1 MRGALTVYRKEI
13 SDYFSSK
20 IFIILLALIYIA
32 GLGFAYLSIQDIK
45 SAPLSSDQS
54 LLIKVFIDELF
65 FLKLFTVGE
74 IRALMTFNFV
84 RFFGAFIPLIGILF
98 GFNAINS
105 ERNSGNISRII
116 SQPIYRDSL
125 INGKFL
131 AGITTLSLMISSIVL
146 IVMGIGLRSIGVPP
160 TSEEILRI
168 FIFIFICIIYGTFW
182 MSLSML
188 FSVLMKNVAASILTA
203 IPIWLFLTFF
213 WPFIAPQLTDQ
224 IIPVAEGASLATQLS
239 NISLSVD
246 LLRISPFIL
255 FYEATAAIV
264 DPTLGHFALR
274 VTESDLSKLIARP
287 LSLSQS
293 FLQVWPQM
301 IVLIML
307 AFICFAISYIVFM
320 KQEIRST

>member
-20 IFIILLALIYIA
+20 VFIILLALIYIA
-32 GLGFAYLSIQDIK
+32 GLGFAYLSIQAIK

-98 GFNAINS
+98 GFNSINS

-131 AGITTLSLMISSIVL
+131 AGITTLSLMISSIVF
-146 IVMGIGLRSIGVPP
+146 IVMGIGLRTIGVPP

-213 WPFIAPQLTDQ
+213 WPFIAPQITDQ
-224 IIPVAEGASLATQLS
+224 IIPVEAGATLATQLS

-301 IVLIML
+301 VVLIML

>member
-1 MRGALTVYRKEI
+1 MKGALTVFRKEI
-13 SDYFSSK
+13 GDYFGSK

-32 GLGFAYLSIQDIK
+32 GLGFAYLSIQAIK
-45 SAPLSSDQS
+45 SAPMSTDQS
-54 LLIKVFIDELF
+54 LLIKVFIDEMF

-74 IRALMTFNFV
+74 LRAIMTFNFV

-105 ERNSGNISRII
+105 ERNSGNISRLLA
-116 SQPIYRDSL
+116 QPIYRDSL

-131 AGITTLSLMISSIVL
+131 AGITTLTIMISSIVF
-146 IVMGIGLRSIGVPP
+146 IVMGIGLRAIGVPP

-168 FIFIFICIIYGTFW
+168 LIFIFICIIYGMFW

-188 FSVLMKNVAASILTA
+188 FSVLMKNVVAAILTA

-213 WPFIAPQLTDQ
+213 WPFIAPQLANQ
-224 IIPVAEGASLATQLS
+224 IVPVPDGATLATQLK
-239 NISLSVD
+239 NLSLSVD
-246 LLRISPFIL
+246 LMRISPFIL

-264 DPTLGHFALR
+264 DPTLGHLSLA
-274 VTESDLSKLIARP
+274 VSDSDLSKLIANP
-287 LSLSQS
+287 LSLNQS
-293 FLQVWPQM
+293 FIQIWPQL
-301 IVLIML
+301 IVIIML
-307 AFICFAISYIVFM
+307 AIICFAISYIIFM

>member
-20 IFIILLALIYIA
+20 IFLILLALIYIA
-32 GLGFAYLSIQDIK
+32 GLGFAYLSIQAIK

-98 GFNAINS
+98 GFNSINS
-105 ERNSGNISRII
+105 ERNSGNMSRII

-168 FIFIFICIIYGTFW
+168 FIFIFICVIYGTFW

-213 WPFIAPQLTDQ
+213 WPFIAPQISEQ
-224 IIPVAEGASLATQLS
+224 IIPVEAGASLATQLS

>member
-1 MRGALTVYRKEI
+1 MST
-13 SDYFSSK
+13 
-20 IFIILLALIYIA
+20 
-32 GLGFAYLSIQDIK
+32 
-45 SAPLSSDQS
+45 DQN

-65 FLKLFTVGE
+65 FLKLYTVGE
-74 IRALMTFNFV
+74 ISAIMSFNFI

-105 ERNSGNISRII
+105 ERNSGNISRLL

-131 AGITTLSLMISSIVL
+131 AAITSLTIMISSIVF
-146 IVMGIGLRSIGVPP
+146 IVMGIGLRTIGVPP

-168 FIFIFICIIYGTFW
+168 FIFIFICIIYGAFW

-188 FSVLMKNVAASILTA
+188 FSVVMKNVVASILTA
-203 IPIWLFLTFF
+203 IPIWLFFTFF
-213 WPFIAPQLTDQ
+213 WPFIAPQFANL
-224 IIPVAEGASLATQLS
+224 IVPVAEGASLATQLS
-239 NISLSVD
+239 NLSMSVD

-255 FYEATAAIV
+255 FFEATAAIV
-264 DPTLGHFALR
+264 DPTLGHLTFR
-274 VTESDLSKLIARP
+274 ITDSDLSKLIARP

-293 FLQVWPQM
+293 FIQIWPQL

-307 AFICFAISYIVFM
+307 AIICFAASYIIFM

>member
-32 GLGFAYLSIQDIK
+32 GLGFAYLSIQAIK

-54 LLIKVFIDELF
+54 LLIKVFIDEMF

-74 IRALMTFNFV
+74 IKALMTFNFV

-98 GFNAINS
+98 GFNSINS
-105 ERNSGNISRII
+105 ERNSGNMSRII

-146 IVMGIGLRSIGVPP
+146 IVMGIGLRTIGVPP
-160 TSEEILRI
+160 SSEEILRI
-168 FIFIFICIIYGTFW
+168 FIFIFICIIYGAFW

-188 FSVLMKNVAASILTA
+188 FSVLMKNVAAAILTA

-213 WPFIAPQLTDQ
+213 WPFIAPQITDQ

-264 DPTLGHFALR
+264 DPTLGHFAMR

-293 FLQVWPQM
+293 LLQIWPQL
-301 IVLIML
+301 IVLAML

>member
-1 MRGALTVYRKEI
+1 MKGTLTVFRKEI
-13 SDYFSSK
+13 SDFFSSK

-32 GLGFAYLSIQDIK
+32 GLGFAYLSIQDIR
-45 SAPLSSDQS
+45 SAPTSTNTT
-54 LLIKVFIDELF
+54 LLIKVFIDEMF

-74 IRALMTFNFV
+74 ISAIMTFNFV

-98 GFNAINS
+98 GFNAINT
-105 ERNSGNISRII
+105 ERNSGNISRIL

-131 AGITTLSLMISSIVL
+131 AGITSLGIMISSIVF

-168 FIFIFICIIYGTFW
+168 FIFIFICIIYGAFW

-213 WPFIAPQLTDQ
+213 WPYIAPQIANLVV
-224 IIPVAEGASLATQLS
+224 PVADGASLATQLS
-239 NISLSVD
+239 NASLSVD

-255 FYEATAAIV
+255 FYESTAAII
-264 DPTLGHFALR
+264 DPTLGHFSLL
-274 VTESDLSKLIARP
+274 VTESDMSKLIARP

-293 FLQVWPQM
+293 FIQVWPQL
-301 IVLIML
+301 IVVIML
-307 AFICFAISYIVFM
+307 ALICFAVSYIVFM

>member
-1 MRGALTVYRKEI
+1 MRGALTVFRKEMG
-13 SDYFSSK
+13 DYFSSK
-20 IFIILLALIYIA
+20 IFLILLALIYIA
-32 GLGFAYLSIQDIK
+32 GLGFAYLSIQAIK
-45 SAPLSSDQS
+45 SAPMSTDQS
-54 LLIKVFIDELF
+54 LLIKVFIDEMF

-74 IRALMTFNFV
+74 IRAIMTFNFV

-105 ERNSGNISRII
+105 ERNSGNISRLL

-131 AGITTLSLMISSIVL
+131 AGITTLTIMISSIVF
-146 IVMGIGLRSIGVPP
+146 IVMGIGLRAIGVPP
-160 TSEEILRI
+160 TAEEILRI
-168 FIFIFICIIYGTFW
+168 FMFIFICIIYGMFW

-188 FSVLMKNVAASILTA
+188 FSVIMRNVAAALLTV

-213 WPFIAPQLTDQ
+213 WPFIAPQIANQ
-224 IIPVAEGASLATQLS
+224 IIPVQEGATLATQMDNL
-239 NISLSVD
+239 SLSVN

-255 FYEATAAIV
+255 FFEATAAII
-264 DPTLGHFALR
+264 DPTLGHLSMT
-274 VTESDLSKLIARP
+274 VSDSDLSKLIANP

-293 FLQVWPQM
+293 FLQIWPQL

-307 AFICFAISYIVFM
+307 TIICFAISYIVFM

>member
-13 SDYFSSK
+13 SDYFSST

-32 GLGFAYLSIQDIK
+32 GLGFAYLSIQAIK

-74 IRALMTFNFV
+74 IKALMTFNFV

-98 GFNAINS
+98 GFNSINS

-146 IVMGIGLRSIGVPP
+146 IVMGIGLRTIGVPP

-307 AFICFAISYIVFM
+307 AFICFAVSYIVFM

>member
-1 MRGALTVYRKEI
+1 MRGTLTVFRKEI

-20 IFIILLALIYIA
+20 IFLILLALIYIA
-32 GLGFAYLSIQDIK
+32 GLGFAFLSIQSIK
-45 SAPLSSDQS
+45 SAPMSTDQA
-54 LLIKVFIDELF
+54 LLVKVFIDELF
-65 FLKLFTVGE
+65 FLKLYTVGE
-74 IRALMTFNFV
+74 IKAIMTFNLV

-105 ERNSGNISRII
+105 ERNSGNMSRIL
-116 SQPIYRDSL
+116 SQPIYRDNL

-131 AGITTLSLMISSIVL
+131 AGITSLSIMIASIIL
-146 IVMGIGLRSIGVPP
+146 IILGIGFRTIGVPP

-168 FIFIFICIIYGTFW
+168 FIFIIICIIYGAFW
-182 MSLSML
+182 MSLSLL
-188 FSVLMKNVAASILTA
+188 FSVIMRNVAAAILTA

-213 WPFIAPQLTDQ
+213 WPFIAPQIADQ
-224 IIPVAEGASLATQLS
+224 IIPVTDGSSLATQLK
-239 NISLSVD
+239 NLSLSVD

-255 FYEATAAIV
+255 FYESTAAIV

-274 VTESDLSKLIARP
+274 ITESDLSKLIARP

-293 FLQVWPQM
+293 LLQIWPQL
-301 IVLIML
+301 IVVIAL
-307 AFICFAISYIVFM
+307 AIICFAVSYVVFM

>member
-1 MRGALTVYRKEI
+1 MKGTLTVFRKEI
-13 SDYFSSK
+13 ADYFSSK
-20 IFIILLALIYIA
+20 IFLILLALIYIA
-32 GLGFAYLSIQDIK
+32 GLGFAFLSIQAIK
-45 SAPLSSDQS
+45 SAPMSTDQN
-54 LLIKVFIDELF
+54 LLVKVFIDELF
-65 FLKLFTVGE
+65 FLKLYTVGE
-74 IRALMTFNFV
+74 ISAIMTFNFI

-105 ERNSGNISRII
+105 ERNSGNISRLL

-131 AGITTLSLMISSIVL
+131 AAITSLTIMISSIVF
-146 IVMGIGLRSIGVPP
+146 IVMGIGLRTIGVPP

-168 FIFIFICIIYGTFW
+168 FIFIFICIIYGAFW

-188 FSVLMKNVAASILTA
+188 FSVLMKNVVASILTA
-203 IPIWLFLTFF
+203 IPIWLFFTFF
-213 WPFIAPQLTDQ
+213 WPFIAPQVANL
-224 IIPVAEGASLATQLS
+224 IVPVEEGASLATQLS
-239 NISLSVD
+239 NLSMSVD

-255 FYEATAAIV
+255 FFEATAAIV
-264 DPTLGHFALR
+264 DPTLGHLTFR
-274 VTESDLSKLIARP
+274 ITDSDLSKLIARP

-293 FLQVWPQM
+293 FIQIWPQL

-307 AFICFAISYIVFM
+307 AIICFAISYIIFM

>member
-20 IFIILLALIYIA
+20 VFIILLALIYIA
-32 GLGFAYLSIQDIK
+32 GLGFAYLSIQAIK

-98 GFNAINS
+98 GFNSINS

-146 IVMGIGLRSIGVPP
+146 IVMGIGLRTIGVPP

-213 WPFIAPQLTDQ
+213 WPFIAPQITDQ
-224 IIPVAEGASLATQLS
+224 IIPVEAGASLATQLS

>member
-32 GLGFAYLSIQDIK
+32 GLGFAYLSIQAIK

-74 IRALMTFNFV
+74 IKALMTFNFV

-98 GFNAINS
+98 GFNSINS

-146 IVMGIGLRSIGVPP
+146 IVMGIGLRTIGVPP
-160 TSEEILRI
+160 TAEEILRI
-168 FIFIFICIIYGTFW
+168 FIFIFICVIYGTFW

-213 WPFIAPQLTDQ
+213 WPFIAPQITDQ